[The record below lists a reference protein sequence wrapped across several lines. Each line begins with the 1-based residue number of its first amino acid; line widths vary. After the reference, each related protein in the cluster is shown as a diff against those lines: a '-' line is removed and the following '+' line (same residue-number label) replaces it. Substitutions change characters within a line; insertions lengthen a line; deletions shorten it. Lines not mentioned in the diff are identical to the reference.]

1 MSINFVGSCVRI
13 DRQSYTV
20 RENLNSLQVGLAIN
34 QRTSYDFY
42 VNVYSADLNASKLF
56 IADYTL

>member
-1 MSINFVGSCVRI
+1 MRI